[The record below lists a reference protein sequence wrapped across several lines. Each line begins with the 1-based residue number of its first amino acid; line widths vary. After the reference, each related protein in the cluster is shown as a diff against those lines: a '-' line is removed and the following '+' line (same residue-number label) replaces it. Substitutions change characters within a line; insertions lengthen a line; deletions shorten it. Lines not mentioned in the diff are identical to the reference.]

1 MLRSF
6 GQFVHELELGL
17 VDVELTPT
25 GYDNRVLPD
34 VMLPLGD
41 KPSNFEQKITNISI
55 EPLSFSFKTANG
67 VEYEVEASE
76 DLRQWK
82 NIWSVQGTGA
92 DYKFTDKRET
102 LFNQQNYRVRV
113 VE

>member
-1 MLRSF
+1 M
-6 GQFVHELELGL
+6 
-17 VDVELTPT
+17 DVELTPT

-82 NIWSVQGTGA
+82 NIWGVQGTGA
-92 DYKFTDKRET
+92 DYKFTVTSRTIGLEWCNS
-102 LFNQQNYRVRV
+102 FSICFCIF
-113 VE
+113 